1 MKKNIYNII
10 YIVITIILIT
20 LIAIFGM
27 NYYNSKQLENEV
39 KKIKEIDINN
49 YKYEPKT
56 ITYFEYKKVEVAI
69 KEYMRDYSNYIKKVN
84 SIINEEKVKNVLS
97 ISNLEKDGKDFNK
110 SIPLLNSKKKELEAA
125 TNKLYELN
133 SEKKILEY
141 IEQKNVSKKYQDLYK
156 KYMFNKTDLEK
167 NKEAIKQLNEK
178 ANNILDTDLQV
189 LDLLKNN
196 KDSWK
201 LEEGKIG
208 FYSNNVINQY
218 NELVNKL
225 K

>member
-49 YKYEPKT
+49 YKYESKT

-167 NKEAIKQLNEK
+167 NKEAIKELNEK

>member
-1 MKKNIYNII
+1 MKKNIYNIG
-10 YIVITIILIT
+10 YIVITIVLIT

-39 KKIKEIDINN
+39 KKIKETDINN
-49 YKYEPKT
+49 YKYESKT

-97 ISNLEKDGKDFNK
+97 VSNLEKDGKDFNK
-110 SIPLLNSKKKELEAA
+110 SIPFINEKKKELEVA

-133 SEKKILEY
+133 NEKKILEY
-141 IEQKNVSKKYQDLYK
+141 IEKKNVSKKYQDLYK

-167 NKEAIKQLNEK
+167 NKEVIKQLNEK

-208 FYSNNVINQY
+208 FYSNNLINQY